1 MDRTVVLFSTLLIGS
16 SLLLGQAGTDAPESG
31 ATLRIN
37 SRAVLVD
44 VIVTDAHGNPVA
56 GLKQDAF
63 TVTEQGKPQAVSYF
77 EEHKAASAPAGPVTF
92 PKMPPNVFTNFSPV
106 PQPPMVNVLLLDSL
120 NTRMENQSFVHAQ
133 AEHFLETAKPG
144 SRMAIFAMGLGLH
157 FIQGFT
163 DDPAV
168 LMAALSDKKNN
179 NVQSSVMLKG
189 QEESNAQ
196 SNVIAMMSAPM
207 GNGATASSPGAI
219 AALANFLQE
228 NDQSQTVDRVLLTLE
243 NFQRLARFLNSF
255 PGRKNVIW
263 FSESFPLVSGDVFDP
278 RLDDELAKTLDIMAA
293 ARIALY
299 PVDARGVSNYSLYEA
314 STNLPAGT
322 HQASQLLG
330 GPSVNTANGA
340 PNAGTGGFS
349 NSLETEGIGRNKAQY
364 TMEHLAEETGGKAFI
379 NTNGLAQVIGDIA
392 ASSGNFYSLSYSP
405 TDTKMDG
412 AYRRIE
418 VKVQGGGNFRLSY
431 RRGYIALNDNQPG
444 SGELLRANVI
454 HQLAEKNPGA
464 VDPLLPFMDLGM
476 PQSQQILYEAKIQP
490 IPVGDKPEQGDPKSA
505 AARYAVDFALDAK
518 GLRLPQ
524 GPDGERKGTL
534 NISLIAY
541 DRYGNIASRKDHM
554 VELAIKPD
562 VWKVYEASGVQ
573 LHAEIAVPKGQYW
586 LRTGVY
592 DRQSRKVGTMELPL
606 GSVH

>member
-1 MDRTVVLFSTLLIGS
+1 VDRTVVLLSTLLIGS
-16 SLLLGQAGTDAPESG
+16 SFLVAQAGTDRPGSG

-44 VIVTDAHGNPVA
+44 VIVTDAHGNPVT

-63 TVTEQGKPQAVSYF
+63 TVTEQGKAQTVSYF
-77 EEHKAASAPAGPVTF
+77 EEHKAGSAPAGPVTF
-92 PKMPPNVFTNFSPV
+92 PKLPPNVFTNFSPL
-106 PQPPMVNVLLLDSL
+106 PQPPAVNVLLLDSL
-120 NTRMENQSFVHAQ
+120 NTRMENQSIVHAQ
-133 AEHFLETAKPG
+133 AEQFLETAKPG

-163 DDPAV
+163 DDPA
-168 LMAALSDKKNN
+168 LLAAALSDKKNN
-179 NVQSSVMLKG
+179 KVQSSVMLKG
-189 QEESNAQ
+189 QDESNAQ
-196 SNVIAMMSAPM
+196 ANVIAMMSAPM
-207 GNGATASSPGAI
+207 GNGATAASPGAV
-219 AALANFLQE
+219 AALASFLEE

-263 FSESFPLVSGDVFDP
+263 FSEAFPLVSGDGFDP
-278 RLDDELAKTLDIMAA
+278 RLDDELVKTMDVMAA

-349 NSLETEGIGRNKAQY
+349 NSLETERIARNSDQY
-364 TMEHLAEETGGKAFI
+364 TMEHLAEQTGGKAFI
-379 NTNGLAQVIGDIA
+379 NSNGLAQIIGEIT
-392 ASSGNFYSLSYSP
+392 ASSGNFYTLSYSP
-405 TDTKMDG
+405 RDRKMDG
-412 AYRRIE
+412 RYRKVE
-418 VKVQGGGNFRLSY
+418 VKVAGGNYRLSY
-431 RRGYIALNDNQPG
+431 RRGYVAGDANLPG
-444 SGELLRANVI
+444 SGEVMRENAI
-454 HQLAEKNPGA
+454 QQLAEKNPGQ
-464 VDPLLPFMDLGM
+464 VDPLLPFMELGM

-490 IPVGDKPEQGDPKSA
+490 APLGDKSQPGDPKSA

-518 GLRLPQ
+518 DLRLPP
-524 GPDGERKGTL
+524 GPDGVRTGTL

-541 DRYGNIASRKDHM
+541 DRYGNVVSRKDH
-554 VELAIKPD
+554 VVGLHVKPD
-562 VWKVYEASGVQ
+562 VWAVYQNTGVQ

-592 DRQSRKVGTMELPL
+592 DEQSRKVGTMELPL